1 MNDLLV
7 DMGNTAVKWCLA
19 KPKGQRL
26 GVMHSMPWGSVA
38 SSPTA
43 VARSIAREM
52 AQQIRSG
59 SSAASTERDARKF
72 ELIYCSVAPVERTQA
87 LVEAVCKTLQ
97 CQARPFFSQ
106 AKVTLSPEALPVH
119 LGGGCELLNSYKR
132 PRQLGSDRWAAL
144 LGLVASPA
152 LWRGLVAADGQAYG
166 LVVLVSAGTATVM
179 DWLGIDS
186 VSSQGTIRFCFQGGT
201 IRPGYGLM
209 ASALGQSAAGLGPE
223 SAAVTRRAMQA
234 GIAQAEVSG
243 VFSRG
248 QPGLVVVHGG
258 FARQWLKDFRH
269 ASRATGQS
277 ALDGQTGGA
286 VVVHAPGLVLQGLRA
301 WRQTQL

>member
-19 KPKGQRL
+19 QPKGQRL
-26 GVMHSMPWGSVA
+26 GVVHSMPWCSGA
-38 SSPTA
+38 SSTTA
-43 VARSIAREM
+43 VARSMAREM
-52 AQQIRSG
+52 AQQIRSD
-59 SSAASTERDARKF
+59 SSAASTERDARKR
-72 ELIYCSVAPVERTQA
+72 ELIYCSVASAERTQA

-106 AKVTLSPEALPVH
+106 AKVTLSPGALPAY
-119 LGGGCELLNSYKR
+119 LRERCELLNSYKR

-152 LWRGLVAADGQAYG
+152 LWRGLIAADGQANG

-186 VSSQGTIRFCFQGGT
+186 VSSQGTTRFGFQGGT

-209 ASALGQSAAGLGPE
+209 ASVLGQSAAGLGPE
-223 SAAVTRRAMQA
+223 SPAVTRRAMQA

>member
-19 KPKGQRL
+19 QPKGQRL
-26 GVMHSMPWGSVA
+26 GVVHSMPWGSGA
-38 SSPTA
+38 SSTTA
-43 VARSIAREM
+43 VARSMAREM
-52 AQQIRSG
+52 AQQIRSD
-59 SSAASTERDARKF
+59 SSAASTERDARKR
-72 ELIYCSVAPVERTQA
+72 ELIYCSVASAERTQA

-106 AKVTLSPEALPVH
+106 AKVTLSPGALPAYSRER
-119 LGGGCELLNSYKR
+119 CELLNSYKR

-152 LWRGLVAADGQAYG
+152 LWRGLIAADGQADG
-166 LVVLVSAGTATVM
+166 QAVLVSAGTATVM

-186 VSSQGTIRFCFQGGT
+186 VSSQGTTRFCFQGGT

-223 SAAVTRRAMQA
+223 SPAVTRRAMQA

-269 ASRATGQS
+269 ASGATGQS

-286 VVVHAPGLVLQGLRA
+286 FVVHAPGLVLQGLRA